1 MILGFDCCY
10 RQFVLL
16 NIYSLI
22 NVYLKISLMED
33 LPFSELTLIEP
44 FRAFFQIKSK
54 IDRTQTSYLVLF
66 PENYEKLQRFLFF
79 YT

>member
-1 MILGFDCCY
+1 
-10 RQFVLL
+10 
-16 NIYSLI
+16 
-22 NVYLKISLMED
+22 MED